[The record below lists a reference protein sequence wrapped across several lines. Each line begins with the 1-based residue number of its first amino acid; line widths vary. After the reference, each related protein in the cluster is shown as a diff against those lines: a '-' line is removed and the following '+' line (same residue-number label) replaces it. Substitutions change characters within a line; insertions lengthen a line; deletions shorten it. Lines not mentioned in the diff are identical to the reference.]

1 MKSRGGRTK
10 RLTNNVC
17 TVQLAP
23 PPFCS
28 SSSSLQVLEFHTRRG
43 SMGLPPLSPSPF
55 HRLPFH
61 RQHSL
66 AHAHFSPPV
75 SFTGPRNPLLLFYLA
90 RPVFVSLHIPSLPLS
105 LSFCLSLSLHRLI
118 IYALSIVR
126 ARPRLCSHGR
136 ASNLIRSRG
145 QRGEKRD
152 GEGVDANPVKRRGGE
167 NDGNKKSD
175 TIKGVKVDTI
185 ERETATRCTR
195 DLFLQSDLT
204 ATPPRGYI
212 SAHCLSLACHRSP
225 ARRNTFAM
233 T

>member
-1 MKSRGGRTK
+1 MHRAAGTAAVLFFFFLATGSWISHTSRFDGVASTFSFS
-10 RLTNNVC
+10 V
-17 TVQLAP
+17 P
-23 PPFCS
+23 PPA
-28 SSSSLQVLEFHTRRG
+28 
-43 SMGLPPLSPSPF
+43 LSPSTLARTRSLFSSRFF
-55 HRLPFH
+55 HRPEEPPSIVLPSETSFCFTP
-61 RQHSL
+61 HSL
-66 AHAHFSPPV
+66 PP
-75 SFTGPRNPLLLFYLA
+75 S
-90 RPVFVSLHIPSLPLS
+90 LS